1 MASGLYDKAREKF
14 LTGDIDWL
22 NDTIMVT
29 LVDGDDYTPDLANH
43 EFFSSVP
50 SAARLA
56 TETLVG
62 KTATN
67 GVADADDTTFTS
79 VSGDQFELIIIW
91 KDTGVESTSP
101 LIAMIDTATGLP
113 FTPTGSDI
121 LIAWDNGPDKI
132 FKL

>member
-50 SAARLA
+50 PTARLA
-56 TETLVG
+56 SETLVG

-101 LIAMIDTATGLP
+101 LIAMIDTGTGLP